1 MKNTLTQRIVLAI
14 FALFL
19 LAYVGFQTYRFINSR
34 YDTETAFLYTV
45 SETAQITGIA
55 LRNEVIIE
63 DEIGSGVA
71 VYMVGDGDK
80 VSINSEIAEI
90 FHDKSD
96 AQETAQLRNLSKK
109 KKLLEKAQDPGTTSF
124 AHTDI
129 LNKQI
134 FNEVGNVVDSVNANS
149 LLELSTISDNL
160 LVLMNTKQI
169 ATGQQ
174 DNFQDAIDQ
183 IDAQQSYCLENIS
196 ENRQT
201 VKSPQPG
208 YFIRTIDGYEDAIDL
223 SKIDEIDANKLF
235 DLLNNT
241 SKQLEQKDHEK
252 IGKLMIGH
260 NWYFAAVIPEEEINK
275 YRIGKSVTLD
285 FNISGIDP
293 VSASIYKVNLD
304 KENGNVV
311 IFQCDYINEPLV
323 NLRIAQADVQF
334 KSITGLRVS
343 DQAIRFIGMQKGVY
357 TLVGEKLV
365 FRPVTVIYEDIGFVL
380 CKENDI
386 EYDNDPSFGRG
397 LQQFDEV
404 ITKGMNLYDNKQ
416 VG

>member
-14 FALFL
+14 FSLFL

-34 YDTETAFLYTV
+34 YDTETAFSYTV
-45 SETAQITGIA
+45 SETALITGIA

-63 DEIGSGVA
+63 DSLGNGVA

-96 AQETAQLRNLSKK
+96 AQQTAQLRNLSKK
-109 KKLLEKAQDPGTTSF
+109 RKLLEKAQDPGTTSF

-134 FNEVGNVVDSVNANS
+134 FNEVGNVVDSVNTNTLS
-149 LLELSTISDNL
+149 ELSTISDNL

-174 DNFQDAIDQ
+174 DNFQDAIDR
-183 IDAQQSYCLENIS
+183 IDAQQSFCVENIS

-201 VKSPQPG
+201 IKSPRPG
-208 YFIRTIDGYEDAIDL
+208 YFIRTIDGYENAIEL
-223 SKIDEIDANKLF
+223 SKIDEIDAKKVF
-235 DLLNNT
+235 DLLN
-241 SKQLEQKDHEK
+241 SPKQSAQSHYNK

-260 NWYFAAVIPEEEINK
+260 NWYFAAVIPEDEMSK
-275 YRIGKSVTLD
+275 YRVGRTVTLD

-293 VSASIYKVNLD
+293 VSASIYQINAD
-304 KENGNVV
+304 KETGNVV
-311 IFQCDYINEPLV
+311 IFKCDYINEPLV

-334 KSITGLRVS
+334 KSVTGLRVS

-380 CKENDI
+380 CKENDVK
-386 EYDNDPSFGRG
+386 YDNDQSFGRG